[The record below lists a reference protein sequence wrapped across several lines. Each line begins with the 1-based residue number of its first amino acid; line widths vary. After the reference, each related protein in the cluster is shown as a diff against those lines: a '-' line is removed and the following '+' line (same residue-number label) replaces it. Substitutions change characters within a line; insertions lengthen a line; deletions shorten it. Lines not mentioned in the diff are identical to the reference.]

1 MAKPST
7 RGLIVEELKNVLY
20 GDNVSNV
27 YKQHSQKEKGMPT
40 LTKEQKDKVIKK
52 AFQTKPGKM
61 VMLESFRESSSDEV
75 SEEMSRCV
83 DGDILDQSSADWL
96 EISIA
101 LMRKLEEFGITQLK
115 DVFSSSTGKSTIE
128 PIDDVRNQDWN

>member
-1 MAKPST
+1 
-7 RGLIVEELKNVLY
+7 
-20 GDNVSNV
+20 
-27 YKQHSQKEKGMPT
+27 MPT